1 MAEKK
6 TEAKPKAAPKP
17 KAVPKPK
24 APPKPKDPVVVS
36 IKASQLTDRELRF
49 LKKAVLQFHGKYGI
63 EDLDDVALLCLKQ
76 YISNQRAGGVKWAV
90 PQLKLLARKL

>member
-6 TEAKPKAAPKP
+6 TEAKPKAA
-17 KAVPKPK
+17 PKPK

-36 IKASQLTDRELRF
+36 IKASQLTEREFRF
-49 LKKAVLQFHGKYGI
+49 LQKAVAEFRGKHGV
-63 EDLDDVALLCLKQ
+63 EDLGTVALLCLKK
-76 YISNQRAGGVKWAV
+76 YISNQKAGGVKWAV

>member
-6 TEAKPKAAPKP
+6 TAPKRKAA
-17 KAVPKPK
+17 PKPK

-36 IKASQLTDRELRF
+36 IKASQLTDKELRF
-49 LKKAVLQFHGKYGI
+49 LTKAVVEFRGKYGI
-63 EDLDDVALLCLKQ
+63 EDLESMAVLCLKK
-76 YISNQRAGGVKWAV
+76 YIDTQKAGGVKWAV